1 MRRRGFTL
9 IELAVVLAI
18 VGLAFGGIAYTVAA
32 QIETRNFEDTRRR
45 LDQAR
50 ELLLAFAVVN
60 GRLPCPARYAGA
72 ASHSQ
77 GLESFCATASSSCA
91 GAETTA
97 VQAHGYCS
105 NAFDGF
111 VPAASIGIAAV
122 DASGFAIDAWGNR
135 LRYAVTRRSAPG
147 SCAISPPSST
157 TPIVTSSANL
167 KAYGVACQP
176 NDLLVCRSASG
187 ITPSDCGPTA
197 NAIMTTTT
205 VVAVVYSTGKN
216 GAGGHAGGPDE
227 GANLDA
233 DPIFVSH
240 PPSPAGAAN
249 GEFDDQVTW
258 LSVGEL
264 YGKLVAAGVLP

>member
-1 MRRRGFTL
+1 MRSRGFTL

-18 VGLAFGGIAYTVAA
+18 AGLAFGGIAYTVAA
-32 QIETRNFEDTRRR
+32 QIDTRNFEDTRRR

-77 GLESFCATASSSCA
+77 GLESFCAAATPSCP
-91 GAETTA
+91 GGETTA

-105 NAFDGF
+105 NPFDGF
-111 VPAASIGIAAV
+111 LPAASLGVATV
-122 DASGFAIDAWGNR
+122 DASGFATDAWGNR
-135 LRYAVTRRSAPG
+135 LRYAVTRRIAPG
-147 SCAISPPSST
+147 SCAVSPPSST
-157 TPIVTSSANL
+157 TPIVTSGPNL
-167 KAYGVACQP
+167 KAYGIACQP

-205 VVAVVYSTGKN
+205 VVAVLYSTGKN
-216 GAGGHAGGPDE
+216 GARGQAAGPDE

-233 DPIFVSH
+233 DPIFVAH
-240 PPSPAGAAN
+240 PPSPVGAAN

-264 YGKLVAAGVLP
+264 YGKLIAAGVLP